1 MIDSK
6 IQEELRAK
14 YNPDGSDLR
23 KAQLRMLDM
32 LKYIDNVCNEQK
44 IPYWLDSGT
53 LLGAAR
59 HGGFIPWDDDA
70 DIGMLRKDAI
80 RFKNYMLTH
89 PNPNYIIQ
97 CRETDPGFFGNWFVL
112 RDLNSEYIIDDPV
125 HNIRKYK
132 GLQVDIFHFDTDVV
146 DTLGRICMYFA
157 SKRKAGIINNKIKQT
172 IIYDRLMNWL
182 ILPFCRFLGHFLSS
196 KKYLKHCYGSFFTK
210 ARPIDSVYPLS
221 KIDFEG
227 FSFSAPRDYEAYLR
241 SLYGENCM
249 ELPSSNHRV
258 AHKVKIIFY

>member
-80 RFKNYMLTH
+80 RFKNYVLTH

-97 CRETDPGFFGNWFVL
+97 CRETDPGFWGNWFVL
-112 RDLNSEYIIDDPV
+112 RDLYSEYVLDDKV
-125 HNIRKYK
+125 HNIRKYR
-132 GLQVDIFHFDTDVV
+132 GLQVDIFNFDKNVV
-146 DTLGRICMYFA
+146 YFLSKISVRFA
-157 SKRKAGIINNKIKQT
+157 RKRKKLIKAQSFKKIRVFDFFLNNIVFPFFRLLSIIFSSNK
-172 IIYDRLMNWL
+172 YMS
-182 ILPFCRFLGHFLSS
+182 HS
-196 KKYLKHCYGSFFTK
+196 YGSFFEK
-210 ARPIDSVYPLS
+210 RRPIDTIYPLV
-221 KIDFEG
+221 KINFEG